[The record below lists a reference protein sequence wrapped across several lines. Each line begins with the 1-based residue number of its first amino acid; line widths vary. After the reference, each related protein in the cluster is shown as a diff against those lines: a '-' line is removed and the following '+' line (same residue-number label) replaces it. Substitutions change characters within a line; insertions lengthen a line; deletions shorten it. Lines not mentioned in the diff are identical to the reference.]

1 MRVSLFAATLALCA
15 ISITAHASPVK
26 YTLSGTM
33 SGSLGADTFTDAVVT
48 FTFLGDTSGIDSSN
62 AFLGVYTNTD
72 GTSTVSIAG
81 LGTAS
86 FTSST
91 FGVESSALGFNGSAG
106 FTDSGFNIGMLDPNL
121 AAYDLSAP
129 FTDTGFFVDGSFLS
143 LSGPEATSLGDLNIT
158 DGDFQNP
165 TTTFTA
171 SALSSVPEP
180 SSFMLLG
187 TGLVGLIGAAR
198 RRLA

>member
-15 ISITAHASPVK
+15 ISITAHANPVQ
-26 YTLSGTM
+26 YTLTGNMSGT
-33 SGSLGADTFTDAVVT
+33 LGTNTFTGAAVTISFIADA
-48 FTFLGDTSGIDSSN
+48 
-62 AFLGVYTNTD
+62 TNTQALGS
-72 GTSTVSIAG
+72 GTFINDMGTGTVTIAG

-91 FGVESSALGFNGSAG
+91 FGVEGSGLGFDGAAG
-106 FTDSGFNIGMLDPNL
+106 FFDNGYNVGILDPSL
-121 AAYDLSAP
+121 ADYDLTAP
-129 FTDTGFFVDGSFLS
+129 FSDTGFFVDGSFLS
-143 LSGPEATSLGDLNIT
+143 PSGPEGTSLGDLDIT
-158 DGDFQNP
+158 DGDFQNS